1 MGIISRNI
9 MSKFS
14 WSHPFC
20 RFCLFSSTFM
30 SGDQLPRVGQ
40 GRCGFE
46 AAAVS
51 RHCAPMRSFFLR
63 RWKTFW
69 GTLRS
74 ILGFCAQS
82 HWWKCAL
89 DCLEAQCIASRME
102 GLGVDN
108 DNSPRDWNT
117 VAENKFQ
124 FQLLK
129 LDLLEWLVLLEVDE
143 AVELLLASR
152 NCCSALQSR
161 HSSLVHRRR
170 HLHCTELNTAVL
182 QHSSI

>member
-1 MGIISRNI
+1 
-9 MSKFS
+9 
-14 WSHPFC
+14 
-20 RFCLFSSTFM
+20 M
-30 SGDQLPRVGQ
+30 SGDQLPRVGR
-40 GRCGFE
+40 GICGFG

-51 RHCAPMRSFFLR
+51 RHCAPMRSFFFEEMENLLGD
-63 RWKTFW
+63 FALYF
-69 GTLRS
+69 GTLCS
-74 ILGFCAQS
+74 ISGFCAQS

-108 DNSPRDWNT
+108 DNGPRDWNT
-117 VAENKFQ
+117 VGENKFQ

-143 AVELLLASR
+143 PVELLASR

-170 HLHCTELNTAVL
+170 HLHTA
-182 QHSSI
+182 